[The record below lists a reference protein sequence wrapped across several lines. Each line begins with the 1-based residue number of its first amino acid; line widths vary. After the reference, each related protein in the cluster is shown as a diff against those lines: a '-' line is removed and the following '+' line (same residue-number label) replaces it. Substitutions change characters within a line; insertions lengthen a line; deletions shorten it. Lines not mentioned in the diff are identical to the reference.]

1 MKNPTKIL
9 AALALVLALALVPLT
24 ACVGQT
30 ADNGDATGTEEAA
43 EPIDVTGWKT
53 MADAYAVAD
62 EVIASGSLDTV
73 CVTVFKAG
81 DNYIR
86 VVSDYDP
93 SYDEKSMEL
102 SFMDDDYI
110 EKASAIFGDLAI
122 RSAEDITSNL
132 LDVNALSVYVGKT
145 GQELM
150 ADGFVYRYCDGYG
163 GEETYAAFDKGY
175 FGYNVT
181 FDVHVDDDPGTDVTA
196 ISNAT
201 ITDIQYMGVSDSAI
215 DPENLG

>member
-1 MKNPTKIL
+1 MKNSTKIL
-9 AALALVLALALVPLT
+9 TALALVLALALVPLA
-24 ACVGQT
+24 ACGGQGT
-30 ADNGDATGTEEAA
+30 DNGDATGTGEAA
-43 EPIDVTGWKT
+43 ESIDVSSWKT

-62 EVIASGSLDTV
+62 EVIASGSLDKI

-86 VVSDYDP
+86 VVSDYD
-93 SYDEKSMEL
+93 SSLDEKSMEL
-102 SFMDDDYI
+102 SFMDEDYM
-110 EKASAIFGDLAI
+110 EKASAIFGNLAI
-122 RSAEDITSNL
+122 QSAEDITSDL
-132 LDVNALSVYVGKT
+132 LDVNALIVYVGKT

-163 GEETYAAFDKGY
+163 GEETYACFDKGY

-181 FDVHVDDDPGTDVTA
+181 FDVHVDDDPGDDVTA
-196 ISNAT
+196 ISNAK
-201 ITDIQYMGVSDSAI
+201 ITDIQFMGVSDAAI